1 MKIIDN
7 IIKRL
12 KEIKIER
19 ESYQLKEKENII
31 NTQNDTI
38 LSLKN
43 RINDEINEMEKTL
56 VNINKAIAVLEL
68 DVNDKKPVTVY
79 RSLQDSKFKIK
90 SSIATSKQLL
100 NQLGLKYLPET
111 NFTIINLKNQEEVY
125 KNG

>member
-1 MKIIDN
+1 MKILDN

-12 KEIKIER
+12 KEIKNER
-19 ESYQLKEKENII
+19 EYLQLKEKENII

-43 RINDEINEMEKTL
+43 RINYEINEMEKTL
-56 VNINKAIAVLEL
+56 VNINKAITVLEL

-79 RSLQDSKFKIK
+79 RSLQDSKLKIK

-100 NQLGLKYLPET
+100 NKLGFDYLPET
-111 NFTIINLKNQEEVY
+111 NFTILSLKIQD
-125 KNG
+125 KR